1 MKPTLQIPSDIGEH
15 CQNVAKA
22 LTASEA
28 FLAQR
33 IEQQKEWA
41 DADGDADWMVM
52 LDPKRLA
59 QTVAHLA
66 AAAQFIEWLAA
77 HGDHQMRVE
86 QQQ

>member
-15 CQNVAKA
+15 CQNVAEA
-22 LTASEA
+22 LAASEA
-28 FLAQR
+28 FLTR
-33 IEQQKEWA
+33 NIEQQKEWA
-41 DADGDADWMVM
+41 EADGDADWMVM

-59 QTVAHLA
+59 QTAAQLA
-66 AAAQFIEWLAA
+66 AAVQFIEWLAA